1 MLWIVSTQIIQIR
14 LILLETLTISNSE
27 IIFAWFL
34 SYLGKFIFKHIFEF
48 FSVKHLWGSFWEWLW
63 WSIENSTLI
72 QRVTALRSKRVKISL
87 RPRTTLIMAIFA
99 SFYHQALLFTGI
111 KVFIY
116 VDTSMRKSGVNPFC
130 LYLYFE
136 TLFMVFALY
145 FISDC

>member
-34 SYLGKFIFKHIFEF
+34 SYLGKFIFGCFFAKTFIGEF
-48 FSVKHLWGSFWEWLW
+48 SRMIMVISRKFYIDPKSLNSQVKEGQNFDMT
-63 WSIENSTLI
+63 ENNPSHGHFC
-72 QRVTALRSKRVKISL
+72 AL
-87 RPRTTLIMAIFA
+87 
-99 SFYHQALLFTGI
+99 FYHQALLLTGI